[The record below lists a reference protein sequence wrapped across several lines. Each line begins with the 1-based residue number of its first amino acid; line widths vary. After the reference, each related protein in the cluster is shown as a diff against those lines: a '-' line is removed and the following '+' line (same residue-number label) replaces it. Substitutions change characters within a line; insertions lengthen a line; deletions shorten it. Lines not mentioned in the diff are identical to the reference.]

1 MSFKKVRDAHRTENT
16 EDYLEIIA
24 DLLNVKGE
32 ARIVD
37 IASKL
42 DIAQATANK
51 TIQRLQNQGFVKK
64 EPYRSIFL
72 TLKGQQVASISKK
85 RHIIVLTFLKNLGL
99 DQNQYIA
106 YVHQNTKATH
116 VHIIANRINHQG
128 KALNDSYIGFK
139 AQNSAEKIA
148 LENGLKTAKEI
159 RHELH
164 FEKEVLKE
172 LNKPLKEEI

>member
-1 MSFKKVRDAHRTENT
+1 MSFRKVRDAHKTENT

-24 DLLNVKGE
+24 DLLNTKGE

-72 TLKGQQVASISKK
+72 TLKGQEVASVSKK

-99 DQNQYIA
+99 DARTAEADAEGIE
-106 YVHQNTKATH
+106 HH
-116 VHIIANRINHQG
+116 VSD
-128 KALNDSYIGFK
+128 KT
-139 AQNSAEKIA
+139 
-148 LENGLKTAKEI
+148 LKKMEQ
-159 RHELH
+159 
-164 FEKEVLKE
+164 F
-172 LNKPLKEEI
+172 NKKN

>member
-1 MSFKKVRDAHRTENT
+1 MYYKLQIIQYMSFKKVRDAHKTENT

-24 DLLNVKGE
+24 DLLNAKGE

-37 IASKL
+37 IANKL

-72 TLKGQQVASISKK
+72 TLKGQEVASASKK

-99 DQNQYIA
+99 DARTAEADAEGIE
-106 YVHQNTKATH
+106 HH
-116 VHIIANRINHQG
+116 VSD
-128 KALNDSYIGFK
+128 KT
-139 AQNSAEKIA
+139 
-148 LENGLKTAKEI
+148 LKKMEQ
-159 RHELH
+159 
-164 FEKEVLKE
+164 F
-172 LNKPLKEEI
+172 NKKN

>member
-1 MSFKKVRDAHRTENT
+1 MLWIYYKLQIIQYMSFKKVRDAHRTENT

-24 DLLNVKGE
+24 DLLNTKGE

-72 TLKGQQVASISKK
+72 TLKGQEVASVSKK

-99 DQNQYIA
+99 DA
-106 YVHQNTKATH
+106 
-116 VHIIANRINHQG
+116 
-128 KALNDSYIGFK
+128 
-139 AQNSAEKIA
+139 
-148 LENGLKTAKEI
+148 KTADADAEGIEHHVSDKT
-159 RHELH
+159 
-164 FEKEVLKE
+164 LKKME
-172 LNKPLKEEI
+172 QFNKKN

>member
-1 MSFKKVRDAHRTENT
+1 MSFKKVRDAHKTENT

-24 DLLNVKGE
+24 DLLNTKGE

-37 IASKL
+37 IASEL

-72 TLKGQQVASISKK
+72 TLKGQEVASVSKK

-99 DQNQYIA
+99 DVRTAEADAEGIE
-106 YVHQNTKATH
+106 HH
-116 VHIIANRINHQG
+116 VSDKTLKKMEQFNRR
-128 KALNDSYIGFK
+128 F
-139 AQNSAEKIA
+139 
-148 LENGLKTAKEI
+148 
-159 RHELH
+159 
-164 FEKEVLKE
+164 
-172 LNKPLKEEI
+172 

>member
-1 MSFKKVRDAHRTENT
+1 MSFKKVRDAHKTENT

-37 IASKL
+37 IASRL

-99 DQNQYIA
+99 DI
-106 YVHQNTKATH
+106 
-116 VHIIANRINHQG
+116 
-128 KALNDSYIGFK
+128 
-139 AQNSAEKIA
+139 
-148 LENGLKTAKEI
+148 KTAEADAEGIEHHVSDKT
-159 RHELH
+159 
-164 FEKEVLKE
+164 LKKME
-172 LNKPLKEEI
+172 QFNKKN

>member
-24 DLLNVKGE
+24 DLLNTSGE

-37 IASKL
+37 IANRL

-51 TIQRLQNQGFVKK
+51 TIQRLQNQGYVKK

-72 TLKGQQVASISKK
+72 TLKGQEIASISKK

-99 DQNQYIA
+99 DM
-106 YVHQNTKATH
+106 
-116 VHIIANRINHQG
+116 
-128 KALNDSYIGFK
+128 
-139 AQNSAEKIA
+139 
-148 LENGLKTAKEI
+148 KTAEADAEGIEHHVSDKT
-159 RHELH
+159 
-164 FEKEVLKE
+164 LKKME
-172 LNKPLKEEI
+172 QFNKKKLIFF

>member
-1 MSFKKVRDAHRTENT
+1 MSFKKVRDAHKTENT
-16 EDYLEIIA
+16 EDYLEIIV
-24 DLLNVKGE
+24 DLLNTKGE

-99 DQNQYIA
+99 DI
-106 YVHQNTKATH
+106 
-116 VHIIANRINHQG
+116 
-128 KALNDSYIGFK
+128 
-139 AQNSAEKIA
+139 
-148 LENGLKTAKEI
+148 KTAEADAEGIEHHVSDKT
-159 RHELH
+159 
-164 FEKEVLKE
+164 LKKME
-172 LNKPLKEEI
+172 QFNKKF

>member
-1 MSFKKVRDAHRTENT
+1 MLWIYYKLQIVHYMSFKKVRDAHKTENT

-24 DLLNVKGE
+24 DLLNTKGE

-51 TIQRLQNQGFVKK
+51 TVQRLQNQGYVKK

-72 TLKGQQVASISKK
+72 TLKGQEVASVSKK

-99 DQNQYIA
+99 DARTAEADAEGIE
-106 YVHQNTKATH
+106 HH
-116 VHIIANRINHQG
+116 VSDKTLKKMEQFN
-128 KALNDSYIGFK
+128 KKKLNF
-139 AQNSAEKIA
+139 
-148 LENGLKTAKEI
+148 
-159 RHELH
+159 
-164 FEKEVLKE
+164 F
-172 LNKPLKEEI
+172 

>member
-1 MSFKKVRDAHRTENT
+1 MYYKLQIIQYMSFKKVRDAHKTENT

-24 DLLNVKGE
+24 DLLNTKGE

-37 IASKL
+37 IANKL

-72 TLKGQQVASISKK
+72 TLKGQEVASASKK

-99 DQNQYIA
+99 DARTAEADAEGIE
-106 YVHQNTKATH
+106 HH
-116 VHIIANRINHQG
+116 VSD
-128 KALNDSYIGFK
+128 KT
-139 AQNSAEKIA
+139 
-148 LENGLKTAKEI
+148 LKKMEQ
-159 RHELH
+159 
-164 FEKEVLKE
+164 F
-172 LNKPLKEEI
+172 NKKN

>member
-1 MSFKKVRDAHRTENT
+1 MSFKKVRDAHKTENT

-24 DLLNVKGE
+24 DLLNTKGE

-37 IASKL
+37 IANKL

-72 TLKGQQVASISKK
+72 TLKGQKVASISKK

-99 DQNQYIA
+99 DARTAEADAEGIE
-106 YVHQNTKATH
+106 HH
-116 VHIIANRINHQG
+116 VS
-128 KALNDSYIGFK
+128 D
-139 AQNSAEKIA
+139 
-148 LENGLKTAKEI
+148 KTIKKMEQ
-159 RHELH
+159 
-164 FEKEVLKE
+164 F
-172 LNKPLKEEI
+172 NKKN